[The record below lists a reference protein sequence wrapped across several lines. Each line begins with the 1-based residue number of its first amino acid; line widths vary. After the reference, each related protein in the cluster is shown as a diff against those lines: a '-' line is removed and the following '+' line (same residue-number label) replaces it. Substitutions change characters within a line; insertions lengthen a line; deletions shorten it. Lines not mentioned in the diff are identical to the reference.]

1 MEKSQT
7 GTVTGG
13 SKLENYGEKHMTIP
27 EAKRTARTIEW
38 RQRRDPTFFASKVG
52 AV

>member
-13 SKLENYGEKHMTIP
+13 SKLEKLWR
-27 EAKRTARTIEW
+27 EAHDNTGSKTNRENHRVETA
-38 RQRRDPTFFASKVG
+38 DL
-52 AV
+52 

>member
-13 SKLENYGEKHMTIP
+13 SKLEKLWREAHDNTGSK
-27 EAKRTARTIEW
+27 AKRENHRVETA
-38 RQRRDPTFFASKVG
+38 
-52 AV
+52 

>member
-13 SKLENYGEKHMTIP
+13 SKLEKLWRKAHDNSYSDFRGMNQIEP
-27 EAKRTARTIEW
+27 KRTFIN
-38 RQRRDPTFFASKVG
+38 PNLSVKL
-52 AV
+52 

>member
-13 SKLENYGEKHMTIP
+13 SKLEKLWR
-27 EAKRTARTIEW
+27 EAHDNTGSKANCKSHRAETA
-38 RQRRDPTFFASKVG
+38 DL
-52 AV
+52 

>member
-13 SKLENYGEKHMTIP
+13 SKLEKLWR
-27 EAKRTARTIEW
+27 EAHDNTRIKTNRKNHRVETA
-38 RQRRDPTFFASKVG
+38 
-52 AV
+52 

>member
-13 SKLENYGEKHMTIP
+13 SKLEKLWREDMTIP

-52 AV
+52 AA